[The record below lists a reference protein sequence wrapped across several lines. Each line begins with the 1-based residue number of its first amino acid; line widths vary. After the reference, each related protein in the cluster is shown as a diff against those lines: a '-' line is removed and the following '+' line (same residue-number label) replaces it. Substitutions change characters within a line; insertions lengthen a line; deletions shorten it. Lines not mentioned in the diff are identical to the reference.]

1 MNYATGCAFN
11 LDDLFMNLDKSKLKI
26 TSILCDK
33 LVHDRHK
40 DFLDTLI
47 AGRPLPSSLVDRSEN
62 VLAIE
67 YALRS
72 AIDELKAVG
81 NFDDANKFKKIF
93 D

>member
-40 DFLDTLI
+40 DALIRQIFKESVKLIFKDILDNNVTFE
-47 AGRPLPSSLVDRSEN
+47 LPTGSRKSDIHV
-62 VLAIE
+62 
-67 YALRS
+67 
-72 AIDELKAVG
+72 
-81 NFDDANKFKKIF
+81 
-93 D
+93 